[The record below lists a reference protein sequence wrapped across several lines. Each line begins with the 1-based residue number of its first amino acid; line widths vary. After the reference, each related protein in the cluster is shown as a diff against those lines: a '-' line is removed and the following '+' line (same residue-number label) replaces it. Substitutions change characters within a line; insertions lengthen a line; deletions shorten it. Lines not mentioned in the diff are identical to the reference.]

1 MHDTASV
8 FIELGGVLFCLGI
21 LGHVASRVGISPI
34 PFYLLAG
41 LAFGHGGLLPLGA
54 SEEFIKTGAEI
65 GVVLLLLT
73 LGLEYTASEL
83 IHGLRR
89 QAPAGGL
96 DLVLN
101 AAPGVAAAL
110 LLGWGALAA
119 VVMGGV
125 TAISSSGIIAK
136 VLGDLHRLGNRE
148 TPVVLSVLVLED
160 LAMAVY
166 LPVVTAL
173 LAHQTVARGSLTVA
187 IALGALVG
195 VLVVALRHGA
205 KVTLLVF
212 NPKSDRNDEILLL
225 RALGL
230 ALLVAGVAQRLEV
243 SAAVGAF
250 LVGIA
255 LSGPVAES
263 ASEVL
268 TPLRDLFAAV
278 FFVFFG
284 LQTDPSAIPPVLGAA
299 SLLALAGVATKVLTG
314 WWAARRAG
322 IATLGRFRAG
332 AALVARGEFSIVI
345 AGLAVAAGV
354 NPKLGPLAASYVLLM
369 AILGPLAA
377 RFVEPVTRAAL
388 RRRERGPSAAAAT
401 SPDIGLRQHG
411 DHQGA
416 DAPGVLRWRNRGRPR
431 REAERAG

>member
-1 MHDTASV
+1 VHETASI

-21 LGHVASRVGISPI
+21 VGHIAARVGISPI

-54 SEEFIKTGAEI
+54 SEQFIETGAEI

-73 LGLEYTASEL
+73 LGLEYTADEL
-83 IHGLRR
+83 LHGLRR
-89 QAPAGGL
+89 QAAAGGL

-101 AAPGVAAAL
+101 AAPGVVAAL
-110 LLGWGALAA
+110 LLGWGGSAA

-136 VLGDLHRLGNRE
+136 VLDELGRLGNRE

-166 LPVVTAL
+166 LPAVTAL
-173 LAHQTVARGSLTVA
+173 LAHQSIARGSLSLAV
-187 IALGALVG
+187 ALGALVG
-195 VLVVALRHGA
+195 VLALALRHGT
-205 KVTLLVF
+205 KITLLVF

-230 ALLVAGVAQRLEV
+230 ALFVAGVAQRLEV

-255 LSGPVAES
+255 LSGPVAAN

-284 LQTDPSAIPPVLGAA
+284 LRTDPAQIPPTLGVA
-299 SLLALAGVATKVLTG
+299 SLLALAGIATKVMTG

-322 IATLGRFRAG
+322 VGTMGRFRAG

-354 NPKLGPLAASYVLLM
+354 NPKLGPLAASYVLLL
-369 AILGPLAA
+369 AIMGPLAA
-377 RFVEPVTRAAL
+377 RFVEPVTRAVL
-388 RRRERGPSAAAAT
+388 RRRGPKPPTPASAG
-401 SPDIGLRQHG
+401 P
-411 DHQGA
+411 
-416 DAPGVLRWRNRGRPR
+416 RP
-431 REAERAG
+431 